1 MSNRPN
7 HALSGFRSVTRAVN
21 HFTVIESVYGRF
33 IVNRHCTFQAEHLIK
48 TGLPHI
54 ESELRNILA
63 IVETLPAKSVVVD
76 AGANIGPLGGF

>member
-1 MSNRPN
+1 M
-7 HALSGFRSVTRAVN
+7 TRAVN

-33 IVNRHCTFQAEHLIK
+33 IINRHSTFQAEHLIK
-48 TGLPHI
+48 TGLLHI